1 MSRMDRIWVQRSKVN
16 VLSKGQRILVHVKIR
31 FKKKASLTRHY
42 IIIWRIILNCRG
54 LDTSVLHSKS
64 EHNFC

>member
-31 FKKKASLTRHY
+31 LKKVFLTRHY
-42 IIIWRIILNCRG
+42 IIIWRIIKLPWIRYERF
-54 LDTSVLHSKS
+54 TFKIRS
-64 EHNFC
+64 

>member
-16 VLSKGQRILVHVKIR
+16 VLSKGQRILVHVKSD

-42 IIIWRIILNCRG
+42 IIIWRIIKLPWIRYERF
-54 LDTSVLHSKS
+54 TFKIKS
-64 EHNFC
+64 

>member
-42 IIIWRIILNCRG
+42 IIIWRIIKLPWIRYERF
-54 LDTSVLHSKS
+54 TFKIRS
-64 EHNFC
+64 

>member
-16 VLSKGQRILVHVKIR
+16 VLSKGQRILVHVKSD

-42 IIIWRIILNCRG
+42 IIIWRIIKL
-54 LDTSVLHSKS
+54 T
-64 EHNFC
+64 